1 MDFFSDLY
9 LFQETVVLN
18 PCFNFSKN
26 VILSF
31 ICKMRT
37 RTWSLML
44 FSWNVAPVIDG
55 AATGLSSPTSAVL
68 DSEVTQLFDHYK
80 SSSISPLVKG
90 KSRDLQKLL
99 IYFNGT
105 TTSVSNLYAISGI
118 FLVVFVFYS
127 KELLAIV
134 LLLFILQLPAA
145 LFSLASTFTSSL

>member
-26 VILSF
+26 VISF

-68 DSEVTQLFDHYK
+68 DSEFTQFFDHYK
-80 SSSISPLVKG
+80 SSSISQP
-90 KSRDLQKLL
+90 
-99 IYFNGT
+99 FT
-105 TTSVSNLYAISGI
+105 ISQRQI
-118 FLVVFVFYS
+118 ERSS
-127 KELLAIV
+127 KV
-134 LLLFILQLPAA
+134 TNIL
-145 LFSLASTFTSSL
+145 